1 MFVAKDRPG
10 VGSRNGRDRTIED
23 TTSAMEGRGPLRP
36 GAEHARG
43 SRVAARVEF
52 TREPR
57 AGEEAL
63 QGLIEASLQ
72 GVLIITKDHE
82 PLLANRSCA
91 RIFGFESPAGIL
103 ALDSI
108 AGLIATPALARFE
121 AFVADSHGGSETM
134 EICEF
139 GGIRKEGSIVH
150 LISTAKPID
159 WQDRP
164 AVVLML
170 LEIPVSEKTEAAL
183 SEREAQL
190 GAIATDVTERKLAE
204 AALRESEERFRDYS
218 ELGSDWLW
226 EMDENLRF
234 NYISPDISRLGVE
247 IETFIGKTFEGA
259 RHSDCDLGDL
269 DEEMHALN
277 ARKPYRLERPS
288 ISRPDRWLH
297 ISGKPLLSKSGTFLG
312 YRGATIDITER
323 KRAEAALQKSRDELE
338 SRVDERTAELRETNE
353 TLRNEIA
360 ERETAVAALHSLS
373 ARLISAQED
382 ERSRIARELHDDF
395 NQRLALLAV
404 DLERFHDGLPET
416 QENLVDGLAS
426 LLRRTRE
433 LSSDVHRLS
442 HQLHPSILQHL
453 GLVAAAR
460 SFCKEISEQH
470 DIHIELVHH
479 EVPRSLPSDIALC
492 FYRIIQEALRNVI
505 KHSDA
510 KSARIEITKMES
522 ELSLHISDN
531 GIGFDPESDRT
542 RHGLGLLSMR
552 ERLRQVDGTISF
564 MRIEPTG
571 TRINVRIPISESS
584 QP

>member
-1 MFVAKDRPG
+1 M
-10 VGSRNGRDRTIED
+10 
-23 TTSAMEGRGPLRP
+23 
-36 GAEHARG
+36 
-43 SRVAARVEF
+43 
-52 TREPR
+52 
-57 AGEEAL
+57 
-63 QGLIEASLQ
+63 
-72 GVLIITKDHE
+72 
-82 PLLANRSCA
+82 
-91 RIFGFESPAGIL
+91 
-103 ALDSI
+103 
-108 AGLIATPALARFE
+108 
-121 AFVADSHGGSETM
+121 
-134 EICEF
+134 
-139 GGIRKEGSIVH
+139 
-150 LISTAKPID
+150 
-159 WQDRP
+159 
-164 AVVLML
+164 
-170 LEIPVSEKTEAAL
+170 
-183 SEREAQL
+183 
-190 GAIATDVTERKLAE
+190 
-204 AALRESEERFRDYS
+204 
-218 ELGSDWLW
+218 
-226 EMDENLRF
+226 
-234 NYISPDISRLGVE
+234 
-247 IETFIGKTFEGA
+247 
-259 RHSDCDLGDL
+259 
-269 DEEMHALN
+269 
-277 ARKPYRLERPS
+277 
-288 ISRPDRWLH
+288 
-297 ISGKPLLSKSGTFLG
+297 
-312 YRGATIDITER
+312 
-323 KRAEAALQKSRDELE
+323 
-338 SRVDERTAELRETNE
+338 RETNE

-360 ERETAVAALHSLS
+360 EREMAVEALHSLS